1 MMKKLLCAAVLATT
15 LICSSST
22 VHAGTIPFTVTV
34 GGTGSQDPLSK
45 RERKTDDGDT
55 FAYFRGQEFSA
66 DKAGIYVRS
75 YNLDKEYIYSGQ
87 RFLVSTTAGIRQSAQ
102 YNMTAP
108 GGEYYYMKSEAQ
120 SKRVTVKGYYCP

>member
-1 MMKKLLCAAVLATT
+1 MKKLLCAAVLATT

-87 RFLVSTTAGIRQSAQ
+87 SFGK
-102 YNMTAP
+102 
-108 GGEYYYMKSEAQ
+108 YYSRNTSEC
-120 SKRVTVKGYYCP
+120 SI

>member
-1 MMKKLLCAAVLATT
+1 M
-15 LICSSST
+15 ICSSST

-66 DKAGIYVRS
+66 DKARIYVRS

-87 RFLVSTTAGIRQSAQ
+87 KFLVSTTAGIRQSAQ

>member
-1 MMKKLLCAAVLATT
+1 MKKLLCAAVLATT

-55 FAYFRGQEFSA
+55 FAYFRGF
-66 DKAGIYVRS
+66 
-75 YNLDKEYIYSGQ
+75 
-87 RFLVSTTAGIRQSAQ
+87 
-102 YNMTAP
+102 M
-108 GGEYYYMKSEAQ
+108 
-120 SKRVTVKGYYCP
+120 